1 MKRSF
6 SANVDGQ
13 IFYIDEDA
21 YNLLQD
27 YLQQLKATFRG
38 TEGEEIAGDIESRIR
53 ELFTEKIDSGG
64 SVIVIEDVQKVIERM
79 GRPEDLNEDSEY
91 AGAEA
96 TTGETSGNAEPSENA
111 ESSGKSET
119 SGNAGA
125 AVPPPVGGDTE
136 HKYTFSFSLPS
147 NGKKLFRSTTNRVFG
162 GVFGGLAVYT
172 GWNANIMRVFFAAV
186 ALCTYFFPL
195 LIVYMIAWMVIPEAR
210 TPRQRLEMYGQPVN
224 VGTIGSAVIRD
235 SGMMPPPVYEE
246 ESANAFSSFLKIV
259 GKCTAAV
266 FGLCAGIA
274 LFCLFIVVVTGLI
287 GIAAYYLFASPE
299 ILEGFNLAGASWAK
313 IAYDICAVLLAILIF
328 AGVFWACFRVIF
340 NSKGRASKSIIISGL
355 VLAFMLIVALICLW
369 QFVI

>member
-1 MKRSF
+1 MKRSL

-13 IFYIDEDA
+13 IFCIDEDA

-53 ELFTEKIDSGG
+53 ELFAEKIASGA
-64 SVIVIEDVQKVIERM
+64 SVIVIGDVQKVIERM
-79 GRPEDLNEDSEY
+79 GRPEDLSEDSEY
-91 AGAEA
+91 GDAESA
-96 TTGETSGNAEPSENA
+96 TTGESSENSERSGNSEH
-111 ESSGKSET
+111 SEA

-125 AVPPPVGGDTE
+125 AVPPPVGDDARK
-136 HKYTFSFSLPS
+136 KYTFSFSLPS

-162 GVFGGLAVYT
+162 GVLGGLAVYT
-172 GWNANIMRVFFAAV
+172 GWNANIMRVLFAAL
-186 ALCTYFFPL
+186 ALCSYFFPL
-195 LIVYMIAWMVIPEAR
+195 LIVYMIAWMIIPEAR

-224 VGTIGSAVIRD
+224 VGTIGQTVISD
-235 SGMMPPPVYEE
+235 SGMTPPPVYEE
-246 ESANAFSSFLKIV
+246 ESRNALSSFLQIV

-328 AGVFWACFRVIF
+328 AGLFWACFRVIF

-355 VLAFMLIVALICLW
+355 VLAFILIVALICLW